1 MQSVSTEF
9 FHDKHTNIVTI
20 RIFFEW
26 NMSIAN
32 NIKNNLYKNN
42 ADLIVDITIDIKSSE
57 DTLNEKIGRVVQT
70 ILPLVNNNSD
80 DCIQKIEPLTG
91 GE

>member
-1 MQSVSTEF
+1 
-9 FHDKHTNIVTI
+9 
-20 RIFFEW
+20 
-26 NMSIAN
+26 MSIAN
-32 NIKNNLYKNN
+32 NTKNNLYKNN
-42 ADLIVDITIDIKSSE
+42 ADLIVDITIDIKSSN

-70 ILPLVNNNSD
+70 FLPLVNNNSD

>member
-1 MQSVSTEF
+1 
-9 FHDKHTNIVTI
+9 
-20 RIFFEW
+20 
-26 NMSIAN
+26 MSIAN